1 MKFFQKHQKRIVAI
15 IALLL
20 ALLMILPAITM
31 IFEGA
36 GAVTQEE
43 IDKLKEDA
51 AQMEKDK
58 EQLEEQ
64 LEELKEEIDSA
75 FDQKLV
81 VEQQI
86 LVVEQQIAN
95 TQALI
100 DEYSKLIAQ
109 EEIKLGELMA
119 EEAEKYDL
127 FCRRVRAME
136 EEGTV
141 SYWHIL
147 FNAASFSD
155 LLDKAMMVSE
165 IMEYDNA
172 VMAALEEARIGVE
185 EAKAALEE
193 TKDEQ
198 VAAREKLDAQNA
210 ELKDLLGTIE
220 TLLAEMQEKK
230 EIYEEK
236 INHLDEEFDDVEA
249 EIKKKQEELRQQQ
262 IQMNTGSGY
271 IWPLDGRYVLS
282 SLTGGRIHPI
292 TGVPETHLGID
303 IPAYYGTPIKAAR
316 GGIVIVSTHHWSYGN
331 YVVVD
336 HGNGDSTLYAHMS
349 SRSVKV
355 GQTVKQGDVVGLVGS
370 TGSSNGNHLH
380 FEVKVGYVRQD
391 PVNYYPK
398 LTFWVYDNYGRL
410 VELPH

>member
-1 MKFFQKHQKRIVAI
+1 MKFFRKHQKKIVAA

-31 IFEGA
+31 IFESA

-51 AQMEKDK
+51 SNMEKEKEKLK
-58 EQLEEQ
+58 EQLEN
-64 LEELKEEIDSA
+64 LKGEIDSA

-81 VEQQI
+81 VEQEII
-86 LVVEQQIAN
+86 LVEEQIAN

-100 DEYSKLIAQ
+100 DEYSELIAQ

-119 EEAEKYDL
+119 EEAEQYDL

-141 SYWHIL
+141 TYWHIL

-172 VMAALEEARIGVE
+172 VMAALEAARIGVE
-185 EAKAALEE
+185 ETKASLEF
-193 TKDEQ
+193 TKAEQ
-198 VAAREKLDAQNA
+198 VTAREKLDAQNA
-210 ELKDLLGTIE
+210 ELVEKRNQIE
-220 TLLAEMQEKK
+220 TLLDEMKEK
-230 EIYEEK
+230 EEVYEEK
-236 INHLDEEFDDVEA
+236 ISHLDEQFDDVEA
-249 EIKKKQEELRQQQ
+249 EIKKKQEELRLQQ
-262 IQMNTGSGY
+262 IQINTGSGY
-271 IWPLDGRYVLS
+271 IWPLDKWYVLS
-282 SLTGGRIHPI
+282 SLAGGRNHPI

-316 GGIVIVSTHHWSYGN
+316 GGIVIVSTWHWSYGN

-349 SRSVKV
+349 SRSVSV
-355 GQTVKQGDVVGLVGS
+355 GQTVKQGDVLGLVGS

-391 PVNYYPK
+391 PVNFYPK
-398 LTFWVYDNYGRL
+398 LKLWMYDDYGRL

>member
-1 MKFFQKHQKRIVAI
+1 MRFFRKHQKKIVAV

-20 ALLMILPAITM
+20 ALLMILPAVTM
-31 IFEGA
+31 IFESA

-51 AQMEKDK
+51 SKMELEKEELQ
-58 EQLEEQ
+58 EQLET
-64 LEELKEEIDSA
+64 LKGEIDSA

-81 VEQQI
+81 VEREII
-86 LVVEQQIAN
+86 LVEEQIAN
-95 TQALI
+95 TQTLI
-100 DEYSKLIAQ
+100 DEYSELIAQ
-109 EEIKLGELMA
+109 EEVKLGELMA
-119 EEAEKYDL
+119 EEAEQYDL

-141 SYWHIL
+141 TYWHIL

-172 VMAALEEARIGVE
+172 VMAALEEARTGVE
-185 EAKAALEE
+185 ETKASLEA
-193 TKDEQ
+193 TKAEQ
-198 VAAREKLDAQNA
+198 VTAKEKLDVQNA
-210 ELKDLLGTIE
+210 ELVAKRNQVE
-220 TLLAEMQEKK
+220 TLLAEMREK
-230 EIYEEK
+230 EEVYEEK
-236 INHLDEEFDDVEA
+236 ISSLDKQFDDVEA

-262 IQMNTGSGY
+262 IQINTGSGY
-271 IWPLDGRYVLS
+271 VWPLDKWYVLS
-282 SLTGGRIHPI
+282 SLTGGRTHPL
-292 TGVPETHLGID
+292 TGLPNYHLGID

-316 GGIVIVSTHHWSYGN
+316 GGIVIVSTWHWSYGN

-349 SRSVKV
+349 SRSVSV
-355 GQTVKQGDVVGLVGS
+355 GQTVAQGDVLGLVGS
-370 TGSSNGNHLH
+370 TGSSSGNHLH

-391 PVNYYPK
+391 PVNYYPNLK
-398 LTFWVYDNYGRL
+398 LWVYDDYGRV

>member
-1 MKFFQKHQKRIVAI
+1 MKFFRKHQKKIVAA

-31 IFEGA
+31 IFESA

-43 IDKLKEDA
+43 IDKLKDDA
-51 AQMEKDK
+51 AQMEQDKKDLQ
-58 EQLEEQ
+58 EQLK
-64 LEELKEEIDSA
+64 ELKGEIDSA

-81 VEQQI
+81 VEQEII
-86 LVVEQQIAN
+86 LVEEQIAN

-100 DEYSKLIAQ
+100 DKYSELIDQ

-119 EEAEKYDL
+119 EEAEQYDV

-141 SYWHIL
+141 TYWHIL

-185 EAKAALEE
+185 ETKAALEA
-193 TKDEQ
+193 TKAEQ

-210 ELKDLLGTIE
+210 ELKDLLRTIE

-230 EIYEEK
+230 DIYEEK
-236 INHLDEEFDDVEA
+236 ISHLDEQFDDVEA

-262 IQMNTGSGY
+262 IQINTGSGY
-271 IWPLDGRYVLS
+271 VWPLDGHYVLS
-282 SLTGGRIHPI
+282 SLTGGRIHPV
-292 TGVPETHLGID
+292 THLPNYHLGID
-303 IPAYYGTPIKAAR
+303 VPAPYGTPIKAAR
-316 GGIVIVSTHHWSYGN
+316 GGIVIVSTRHWSYGN

-349 SRSVKV
+349 SRSVSV
-355 GQTVKQGDVVGLVGS
+355 GQTVKQGEVLGMIGS
-370 TGSSNGNHLH
+370 TGSSTGNHLH

-398 LTFWVYDNYGRL
+398 MTFWVYDNYGRL
-410 VELPH
+410 VELSH

>member
-1 MKFFQKHQKRIVAI
+1 MKFFQKHKKRIVAI

-31 IFEGA
+31 IFESA

-43 IDKLKEDA
+43 IDQLKENASKLEGEKEKLKV
-51 AQMEKDK
+51 
-58 EQLEEQ
+58 Q
-64 LEELKEEIDSA
+64 LEELKGEIDSA
-75 FDQKLV
+75 FEQKLI
-81 VEQQI
+81 VEQEILLVEEQI
-86 LVVEQQIAN
+86 VN
-95 TQALI
+95 TQTLI

-109 EEIKLGELMA
+109 EEIKLGKLLE
-119 EEAEKYDL
+119 EEAAHYDV

-172 VMAALEEARIGVE
+172 VMAALESARISI
-185 EAKAALEE
+185 EE
-193 TKDEQ
+193 TKSSLESNKAEK
-198 VAAREKLDAQNA
+198 VAAKLKLDEQNA
-210 ELKDLLGTIE
+210 ELESKKQRVEI
-220 TLLAEMQEKK
+220 LLAEMQKKK
-230 EIYEEK
+230 ETYEEK
-236 INHLDEEFDDVEA
+236 ISSLDKEVEDVEA

-262 IQMNTGSGY
+262 IQIDTGSGY
-271 IWPLDGRYVLS
+271 IWPLDKWYVLS
-282 SLTGGRIHPI
+282 SLAGGRINPI
-292 TGVPETHLGID
+292 TGIPETHLGID

-316 GGIVIVSTHHWSYGN
+316 GGIVIVSTWHWSYGN

-349 SRSVKV
+349 SRSVNV

-391 PVNYYPK
+391 PVNFYPK
-398 LTFWVYDNYGRL
+398 LTLWMYDDSGRL
-410 VELPH
+410 IELSH

>member
-1 MKFFQKHQKRIVAI
+1 MKFFRKHQKKIVAA

-31 IFEGA
+31 IFESA

-51 AQMEKDK
+51 SNMEKEKEELK
-58 EQLEEQ
+58 EQLEKLQ
-64 LEELKEEIDSA
+64 GEIDSA

-81 VEQQI
+81 VEQEI
-86 LVVEQQIAN
+86 NLVREQIAN

-100 DEYSKLIAQ
+100 DEYSELIAQ
-109 EEIKLGELMA
+109 EEVKLGELMA
-119 EEAEKYDL
+119 EEAEHYDV

-141 SYWHIL
+141 TYWHIL

-185 EAKAALEE
+185 ETKAVLET
-193 TKDEQ
+193 TKAEQ
-198 VAAREKLDAQNA
+198 VAAKEKLDAQNA
-210 ELKDLLGTIE
+210 ELVAKRNQVE
-220 TLLAEMQEKK
+220 VLLAEMKEK
-230 EIYEEK
+230 EEVYEEK
-236 INHLDEEFDDVEA
+236 ISSLDKQFDDVEA

-262 IQMNTGSGY
+262 IQINTGSGY
-271 IWPLDGRYVLS
+271 IWPLDKWYVLS
-282 SLTGGRIHPI
+282 SLAGGRIHPI

-349 SRSVKV
+349 SRSVSV
-355 GQTVKQGDVVGLVGS
+355 GQTVKQGDVLGLVGS

-391 PVNYYPK
+391 PVNFYPK
-398 LTFWVYDNYGRL
+398 MKLWMYDDYGRL